1 MGAEFCWLY
10 HKIHYL
16 YLGSLNWGL
25 SVFGLEDPLLVLNVI
40 LSEPTNQKIYNSICI
55 FFTVN
60 SCNKQ

>member
-16 YLGSLNWGL
+16 YLGSLNRGL
-25 SVFGLEDPLLVLNVI
+25 SVFGLEDPLVLNVI